1 MLTVFLDSISPCIFV
16 CTAGDKAP
24 ASDRKGTRLSEGIAG
39 RGKTALSA
47 SISGSDPA
55 GVSVTVHPP
64 PVDSND
70 GEQGEG
76 QDQLERGAGGK
87 ALLVWERR
95 LAAKV
100 PDIHRTLM
108 LSSLSAGSDT
118 QVPVD
123 FGDSVVVEQP
133 QSGEH
138 PSADDGAENER

>member
-1 MLTVFLDSISPCIFV
+1 M
-16 CTAGDKAP
+16 
-24 ASDRKGTRLSEGIAG
+24 
-39 RGKTALSA
+39 
-47 SISGSDPA
+47 
-55 GVSVTVHPP
+55 
-64 PVDSND
+64 DSND